1 MPLVINELIATV
13 ESPQQP
19 DQQSLVATSA
29 EESEQKVMAVLALS
43 NEREERLSVD

>member
-13 ESPQQP
+13 ESPQEPNQQP
-19 DQQSLVATSA
+19 VIATSA
-29 EESEQKVMAVLALS
+29 EESEQKVLTVLALS